1 MRRFVLAIACI
12 AMTGV
17 MAEQLH
23 AGVIITYYDDGV
35 DLFFDY
41 AGSLD
46 ADTGTGTIVN
56 ENFSVISAIGT
67 AQTVFYSTANGY
79 VFVGND
85 NGAKPQGLFATNIRT
100 DFTPQ
105 DGYSSGTGFMF
116 GVNHTTDGT
125 TVTNVSVSVWGNWG
139 AANTPINGR
148 LVLPGQTVLG
158 IGMVDGWSAQT
169 EWGTITF
176 RDAASVSTVPEPTSL
191 AIFGI
196 GALGLVAS
204 RRRRKD
210 KVDLV

>member
-12 AMTGV
+12 AMTVV
-17 MAEQLH
+17 MAEHLH
-23 AGVIITYYDDGV
+23 AGVIITYYDDGD

-41 AGSLD
+41 AGSL
-46 ADTGTGTIVN
+46 
-56 ENFSVISAIGT
+56 NFSTKT
-67 AQTVFYSTANGY
+67 APSESLTFWTVSMQPATGPVFYSANSKVGY
-79 VFVGND
+79 GND
-85 NGAKPQGLFATNIRT
+85 STVSHTSGLFAT
-100 DFTPQ
+100 DLPPFADVQ
-105 DGYSSGTGFMF
+105 GYSSGTAFMF
-116 GVNHTTDGT
+116 RLNNGHTGNT
-125 TVTNVSVSVWGNWG
+125 TSLGLWGNWG
-139 AANTPINGR
+139 DANNAINGQ

-169 EWGTITF
+169 QWGTITF

>member
-12 AMTGV
+12 AMTVV
-17 MAEQLH
+17 MAEELH
-23 AGVIITYYDDGV
+23 AGVIITYYDNGE

-46 ADTGTGTIVN
+46 ADTGTIIPGKR
-56 ENFSVISAIGT
+56 SVVSHIG
-67 AQTVFYSTANGY
+67 ASQTVFFSAVGGFG
-79 VFVGND
+79 FVGND
-85 NGAKPQGLFATNIRT
+85 NGASHTPGLFATNIRA
-100 DFTPQ
+100 DYVDE
-105 DGYSSGTGFMF
+105 DGFSSGTGFMF
-116 GVNHTTDGT
+116 GVLHGIDGS
-125 TVTNVSVSVWGNWG
+125 TVSMNLWGDWG
-139 AANTPINGR
+139 LPNTAINGR

-169 EWGTITF
+169 DWGTITF

-196 GALGLVAS
+196 GALSLVAS

>member
-12 AMTGV
+12 AMTVV

-23 AGVIITYYDDGV
+23 AGVIITYHDDEHG
-35 DLFFDY
+35 LYFDF
-41 AGSLD
+41 AGSLSV
-46 ADTGTGTIVN
+46 ATGATMINDFTTVSQQTGV
-56 ENFSVISAIGT
+56 GP
-67 AQTVFYSTANGY
+67 VFYSATAQSTAQYNSSVAHTAGI
-79 VFVGND
+79 
-85 NGAKPQGLFATNIRT
+85 FATGLQNYV
-100 DFTPQ
+100 PEE
-105 DGYSSGTGFMF
+105 GVSLGTSFMF
-116 GVNHTTDGT
+116 KLHYIAPGPATQI
-125 TVTNVSVSVWGNWG
+125 SLWGDWG
-139 AANTPINGR
+139 PANAPINGQ
-148 LVLPGQTVLG
+148 LFLPGQTVLG

-169 EWGTITF
+169 DWGTITF